1 MCAWSIEAIKEGIA
15 IAAIVAM
22 IAQTISNSIRLK
34 PFRLFFFRLFPRLF
48 LEICGKHERKC
59 VENKFEMRGKELLLP
74 NELSLTQA
82 QRGLGASSNF
92 KLILA
97 FVGKT

>member
-1 MCAWSIEAIKEGIA
+1 MEAVSDGMA
-15 IAAIVAM
+15 IAAIVNM

-34 PFRLFFFRLFPRLF
+34 PFRLFFFRLFLRLF
-48 LEICGKHERKC
+48 LGIRRKRKRKC
-59 VENKFEMRGKELLLP
+59 VENKFEMRGKELMLP

-82 QRGLGASSNF
+82 QRGPGASSNF